1 MASGHNKIAD
11 EVINYSEVNVLR
23 NRVQIMKSKIS
34 VGALFFVSCIL
45 FLSSCTSTT
54 GVFEKNIAIPKQQW
68 ESSFKPEINFT
79 IKDTISLYNIY
90 IVLRHTEAYN
100 FNNIWIKAA
109 VQEPG
114 NPAVKTQQYDL
125 TLATNEK
132 GWLGSAMDDI
142 YENRVLI
149 QPETKFKKPGDY
161 HFSLEQIMRE
171 DPLKHI
177 LNIGIRVEK
186 IK

>member
-1 MASGHNKIAD
+1 MK
-11 EVINYSEVNVLR
+11 
-23 NRVQIMKSKIS
+23 VQSKNLIS
-34 VGALFFVSCIL
+34 QSIKKFISYLTSSSTLTLILLTLAL
-45 FLSSCTSTT
+45 SCTMTT
-54 GVFEKNIAIPKQQW
+54 GVFEKNVAIPQQQW
-68 ESSFKPEINFT
+68 ESSFKPELNFA
-79 IKDTISLYNIY
+79 ISDTASLYNIY

-109 VQEPG
+109 VQQPG
-114 NPAVKTQQYDL
+114 DPAVKSQQYDL

-149 QPETKFKKPGDY
+149 QPETKFRKAGDY
-161 HFSLEQIMRE
+161 HFTLEQVMRE

-177 LNIGIRVEK
+177 LNVGIRVEK
-186 IK
+186 VK

>member
-1 MASGHNKIAD
+1 
-11 EVINYSEVNVLR
+11 
-23 NRVQIMKSKIS
+23 MKFQRQHYKPRFS
-34 VGALFFVSCIL
+34 FFSLYIL
-45 FLSSCTSTT
+45 FLTFFISSCSMTT
-54 GVFEKNIAIPKQQW
+54 GVFEKNIVIPKQQW
-68 ESSFKPEINFT
+68 ESGFKPEIDFT

-114 NPAVKTQQYDL
+114 DPAVKSQQYDL
-125 TLATNEK
+125 TLATNGK
-132 GWLGSAMDDI
+132 GWLGTAMDDI

-149 QPETKFKKPGDY
+149 QPETKFKKAGDY
-161 HFSLEQIMRE
+161 HFTLQQIMRE

-177 LNIGIRVEK
+177 LNVGIRVEK
-186 IK
+186 VK

>member
-1 MASGHNKIAD
+1 MLPRNIKVLGQAENEKSYLNNSSGHT
-11 EVINYSEVNVLR
+11 R
-23 NRVQIMKSKIS
+23 
-34 VGALFFVSCIL
+34 GVSTCTL
-45 FLSSCTSTT
+45 FLVSFLLLISSCTMTT

-68 ESSFKPEINFT
+68 ESSFKPEIDFT
-79 IKDTISLYNIY
+79 IKDTTSLYNIY
-90 IVLRHTEAYN
+90 VVLRHTEAYN

-109 VQEPG
+109 VQLPG
-114 NPAVKTQQYDL
+114 DPTVKTQPYDL

-149 QPETKFKKPGDY
+149 QPETKFKKAGDY
-161 HFSLEQIMRE
+161 HFTLEQIMRE

-177 LNIGIRVEK
+177 LNVGIRVEK
-186 IK
+186 VK

>member
-1 MASGHNKIAD
+1 
-11 EVINYSEVNVLR
+11 
-23 NRVQIMKSKIS
+23 MKLQTNNFTTRSFS
-34 VGALFFVSCIL
+34 NSL
-45 FLSSCTSTT
+45 FLISFTLYFASCTLTT

-68 ESSFKPEINFT
+68 ESSFKPEVNFT
-79 IKDTISLYNIY
+79 IKDTVALYNIY

-100 FNNIWIKAA
+100 FNNIWIRAS

-114 NPAVKTQQYDL
+114 DPSVKSQQFDL

-149 QPETKFKKPGDY
+149 QPETKFKKAGDY
-161 HFSLEQIMRE
+161 RFTLAQVMRE
-171 DPLKHI
+171 DPLKHV
-177 LNIGIRVEK
+177 LNVGIRVEK
-186 IK
+186 VK

>member
-1 MASGHNKIAD
+1 
-11 EVINYSEVNVLR
+11 
-23 NRVQIMKSKIS
+23 MKNQTRTSRRFLHYYFFL
-34 VGALFFVSCIL
+34 LFAFACL
-45 FLSSCTSTT
+45 FSACNLTT

-68 ESSFKPEINFT
+68 ESSFKPGIDFS
-79 IKDTISLYNIY
+79 IKDTSSLYNIF
-90 IVLRHTEAYN
+90 IVVRHTEAYN
-100 FNNIWIKAA
+100 FNNVWVKAT

-114 NPAVKTQQYDL
+114 DSAIKSQQYDL

-142 YENRVLI
+142 YETRVLI
-149 QPETKFKKPGDY
+149 QPETRFRKAGDY
-161 HFSLEQIMRE
+161 HFTLAQVMRE

-177 LNIGIRVEK
+177 LNVGIRVEK